1 MFMVTLNKLS
11 DKSEKEC
18 GNDTTQ
24 LLNNSATKSN
34 YQQYVIFFKVS
45 QISLYLCLPNT
56 WKINILLMV
65 VVY

>member
-1 MFMVTLNKLS
+1 MVTLNKLS

-56 WKINILLMV
+56 
-65 VVY
+65 